1 MPEHHHDHASLAT
14 QPTTADPVC
23 GMTVAADAPLAAE
36 HDGTTYRFCS
46 EHCRARFV
54 ADPEAVLG
62 RDDAGHHHHGHHHG
76 DDHGHDRDHRDAAD
90 TVVDPV
96 CGMTVAADAPLAAEH
111 DGTTYR
117 FCSEHCRAR
126 FVADP
131 EAVLHP
137 APAAPADAAAEYT
150 CPMHPEV
157 RQHGPGSCPICGMAL
172 EPVLVTADSGPH
184 PELADMTRRFRI
196 GLALAVPVVLLE
208 MGRHLV
214 PALESAVP
222 GDVSAWAQLVLTT
235 PVVWWAGWPFLV
247 RGWASVRT
255 RNLNMFTLVA
265 LGTVV
270 SWAFSVVATLAPGL
284 LPAAFRSGMGEVDT
298 YFEPAA
304 VITVLVLLGQ
314 VLELRARDRTSGAIK
329 ALLDLTPPTARRLA
343 DDGEE
348 HDVAIEEVRV
358 GDRLRIRPGEKVPV
372 DATVEQGRSA
382 VDESLVTGE
391 SRPVNKQEGDSVVG
405 GTVNGAGALVVVAD
419 KVGTDTVVAR
429 IVAMVAQAQ
438 RSRAPIQRLADRV
451 SAWFVPAVLAA
462 AVAAF
467 VVWALVGPDPRLAHA
482 LVVAVSVVVIACPCA
497 LGLATPMSVMV
508 GIGRGARTGVL
519 VRDAEALERL
529 EKVDTL
535 VVDKTG
541 TLTEGRP
548 SVTGFELLPGAERV
562 DGGPLDHDA
571 VLGLLASLE
580 RASEHPL
587 GRAVVRAAEEA
598 GVATADVTDV
608 EAPSG
613 QGVRGTVRGRTV
625 LAGTASYLRG
635 SGVDGAELDA
645 VRRRAD
651 EWRAQAATVVHAAVD
666 GHLVALVAVAD
677 PVRASAS
684 SALAALRAE
693 GVEVVMLTGD
703 DEVTARAVAG
713 RLGVERVEAGV
724 LPEGKGEVVERLRA
738 QGRVVAMAGDGVN
751 DAPALAA
758 ADVGVAMGGGTDVA
772 VESAGLTL
780 LNGDL
785 EGLVR
790 ARALSRATMRNIRQN
805 LVFAFV
811 YNAAGVPLAAGVL
824 YPALGWLLSPVVA
837 AAAMSLSSVSVIAN
851 ALRLRSTHL

>member
-1 MPEHHHDHASLAT
+1 MSGHLHDHVAVKTVETVETDETGETGAS
-14 QPTTADPVC
+14 
-23 GMTVAADAPLAAE
+23 AP
-36 HDGTTYRFCS
+36 
-46 EHCRARFV
+46 
-54 ADPEAVLG
+54 
-62 RDDAGHHHHGHHHG
+62 
-76 DDHGHDRDHRDAAD
+76 

-96 CGMTVAADAPLAAEH
+96 CGMTVSADAPLAAEH

-137 APAAPADAAAEYT
+137 RPVAPAGTADTAAEYT

-157 RQHGPGSCPICGMAL
+157 RQQGPGSCPICGMAL
-172 EPVLVTADSGPH
+172 EPVLVTADAGPN
-184 PELADMTRRFRI
+184 PELTDLTRRFRV

-214 PALESAVP
+214 PAVASAVP
-222 GDVSAWAQLVLTT
+222 GQLSAWVQLVLTT
-235 PVVWWAGWPFLV
+235 PVVFWAGWPFLV

-314 VLELRARDRTSGAIK
+314 VLELRARDRTSGAIR
-329 ALLDLTPPTARRLA
+329 ALLDLTPPTARRVG
-343 DDGEE
+343 DDGDELDVPVEE
-348 HDVAIEEVRV
+348 LRV
-358 GDRLRIRPGEKVPV
+358 GDRLRVRPGEKVPV
-372 DATVEQGRSA
+372 DATVAEGRSD

-391 SRPVNKQEGDSVVG
+391 SRPVAKRSGDSVVG
-405 GTVNGAGALVVVAD
+405 GTVNGSGALVVVAD
-419 KVGTDTVVAR
+419 QVGTDTVVAR

-451 SAWFVPAVLAA
+451 SAWFVPAVLLA

-467 VVWALVGPDPRLAHA
+467 LVWSLVGPDPRLAHA

-529 EKVDTL
+529 EEVDTL

-541 TLTEGRP
+541 TLTQGRP
-548 SVTGFELLPGAERV
+548 SLTRLELLEGAQRV
-562 DGGPLDHDA
+562 GGGPLDRDT

-580 RASEHPL
+580 RASEHPV
-587 GRAVVRAAEEA
+587 GRAVVRAAQET
-598 GVATADVTDV
+598 GLATDPVTDV

-613 QGVRGTVRGRTV
+613 RGIRGTVGGRSV
-625 LAGTASYLRG
+625 LAGTASYLRE
-635 SGVDGAELDA
+635 SGVDGAGLDA
-645 VRRRAD
+645 VRRLAD
-651 EWRAQAATVVHAAVD
+651 EWRAQAATVVHVAVD
-666 GHLVALVAVAD
+666 GEPVALVAVAD
-677 PVRASAS
+677 PVRDSAP
-684 SALAALRAE
+684 SALAALRAQ

-703 DEVTARAVAG
+703 DEVTARAVAV
-713 RLGVERVEAGV
+713 RLGIERVEAGV
-724 LPEGKGEVVERLRA
+724 LPQGKGEVVQRLRS
-738 QGRVVAMAGDGVN
+738 QGHVVAMAGDGVN
-751 DAPALAA
+751 DAPGLAA

-772 VESAGLTL
+772 VESAGITL
-780 LNGDL
+780 LHGDL

-805 LVFAFV
+805 LLFAFV

-824 YPALGWLLSPVVA
+824 YPAAGWLLSPVVA
-837 AAAMSLSSVSVIAN
+837 AAAMSLSSVSVIGN
-851 ALRLRSTHL
+851 ALRLRSVGLR